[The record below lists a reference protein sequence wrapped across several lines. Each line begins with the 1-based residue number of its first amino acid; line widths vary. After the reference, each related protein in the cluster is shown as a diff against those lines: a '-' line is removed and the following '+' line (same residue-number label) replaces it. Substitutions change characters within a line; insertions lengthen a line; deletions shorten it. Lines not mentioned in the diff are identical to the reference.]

1 MLVAVTVFVPSLLLN
16 NTFNP
21 FSEKLRPRTLK
32 TNFPPTL
39 PIFGVTLNKLNGTF
53 LVAIAI
59 GSVDSEEAG
68 AIEAGPSSVTGV
80 VLMVAVIEGFIQ
92 WFD

>member
-53 LVAIAI
+53 LVAIG

-80 VLMVAVIEGFIQ
+80 VLMVDGIEGFIQ